1 MRLTDLAQ
9 NKTKHKRK
17 KQCWKLGDKSV
28 TGAATKPEIWEIQE
42 INNLWFRVV
51 WNGTEVRR
59 CWLKCLRNWEIEKLR
74 NLQRAKSSG
83 LEI

>member
-9 NKTKHKRK
+9 NKIKHKRK
-17 KQCWKLGDKSV
+17 KQYCKLGDKSV
-28 TGAATKPEIWEIQE
+28 IGAATKPEIQE

-59 CWLKCLRNWEIEKLR
+59 CWLHAWEIEKLQ
-74 NLQRAKSSG
+74 N
-83 LEI
+83 

>member
-9 NKTKHKRK
+9 NKIKHKRK
-17 KQCWKLGDKSV
+17 KQYCKLGDKSV
-28 TGAATKPEIWEIQE
+28 IGAATKPEIQE

-59 CWLKCLRNWEIEKLR
+59 C
-74 NLQRAKSSG
+74 
-83 LEI
+83 